1 MKTFEEFL
9 IEKSLY
15 GFNSKGGLSPAR
27 LFVKSHRSNMKPSI
41 LKPFEFHKKRQ
52 KSQTIS

>member
-15 GFNSKGGLSPAR
+15 GFNSRGGLSPAK
-27 LFVKSHRSNMKPSI
+27 LFVKSHKSNMKPSLI
-41 LKPFEFHKKRQ
+41 KPFMFHKKRQ
-52 KSQTIS
+52 KSQTIN

>member
-15 GFNSKGGLSPAR
+15 GLNSKGGLSPAK
-27 LFVKSHRSNMKPSI
+27 LFVKSHKCNMKPSLI
-41 LKPFEFHKKRQ
+41 RPFMFHKKRQ
-52 KSQTIS
+52 KSQTIN